1 MPGRKPLLENDEP
14 LVIAALRDF
23 SLRNQA
29 LIVLGLNTGF
39 RITELLSLTVG
50 QVWDAGKVKPQVRV
64 SRAQLKGGRGCHRKT
79 IVSRSVPLNAA
90 AAEVLEQYLFSRFGS
105 GLADPALPLFPS
117 RVGGGTLMRWQAN
130 QIVHA
135 VFAQA
140 GLGTPESY
148 GTHSLRKTFARKVYS
163 ATGYDINL
171 TRAVMGH
178 SDISTT
184 QKYLHVDETEMIAA
198 VQAIGRMGHVPAKMA
213 AGSPK
218 TVPVGRGLEVSF

>member
-29 LIVLGLNTGF
+29 LIILGLNTGF

-50 QVWDAGKVKPQVRV
+50 QVWDSGKVKPQVMV

-79 IVSRSVPLNAA
+79 IVSRSVPINAA
-90 AAEVLEQYLFSRFGS
+90 AAAVLEQYLFERFGS
-105 GLADPALPLFPS
+105 GPADPALPLFPS
-117 RVGGGTLMRWQAN
+117 RVRGGALMRWQAN

-135 VFAQA
+135 VFAKA

-184 QKYLHVDETEMIAA
+184 QRYLHVDEAEMVAA
-198 VQAIGRMGHVPAKMA
+198 VQAIGRIGQVPGNIA
-213 AGSPK
+213 AGPAQTES
-218 TVPVGRGLEVSF
+218 VGVRLAVSF